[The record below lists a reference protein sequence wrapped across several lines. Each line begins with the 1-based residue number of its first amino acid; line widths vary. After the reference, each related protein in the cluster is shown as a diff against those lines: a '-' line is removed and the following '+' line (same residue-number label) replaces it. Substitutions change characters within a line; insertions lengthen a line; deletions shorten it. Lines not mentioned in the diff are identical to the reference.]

1 MSESNKFDFS
11 GLKRVVKIGVSYRGL
26 FSAVVIFAVL
36 SAVVSSLRPYLVG
49 TSIDKYILLYD
60 EDKNPIL
67 PDLDGLFIFLMILA
81 GILLIEVLLSFS
93 VIYLANKIA
102 QRVIRYLR
110 VRLFDHIIKFK
121 LAYFDRTPNGVLVT
135 RSVSDIET
143 IAEIFNNGILT
154 LMVDSLRI
162 IFIISIMYYMNWM
175 VASVVIII
183 LPLMV
188 IITNLFQ
195 KALKKVYQAERT
207 VTAKLNTYVQERLS
221 GMTIVQLFNR
231 EEKEFEGFKS
241 INKELRTAFLKTNLY
256 FALLFPVVDV
266 VSAIAIGLLL
276 WFGGLRTAVH
286 GDVSV
291 GEVMAFISY
300 ITMLTQPMRQI
311 ADRFNSIQR
320 GLIGADRVF
329 KILDDD
335 QTLPNKG
342 QEVLT
347 DVKGEIEFQNVV
359 FSYIPDNPV
368 LKGISFQTEPG
379 QTIAI
384 VGATGAGKSTIINL
398 LSRFYDIDSG
408 DIKIDGKSIYSLE
421 LSNLRS
427 HIAVVLQDVFLF
439 NSTIYENI
447 ILGNKE
453 ISLAQVEQAAKE
465 IGIHQFIMSLPKG
478 YMSEVNE
485 RGASLSVGQRQL
497 ISFLRAYV
505 YNPEILV
512 LDEATSSIDTESE
525 TLIQNATDKLTKG
538 RTSVVIAHR
547 LATIQ
552 KADQILVMDA
562 GNIVEKGTHQELLDK
577 GGYYHKLYEVQFQS
591 NEYN

>member
-1 MSESNKFDFS
+1 MSDSNKFDFS
-11 GLKRVVKIGVSYRGL
+11 GLKRVVKIGISYRSL
-26 FSAVVIFAVL
+26 FTAVVIFAIL
-36 SAVVSSLRPYLVG
+36 SAVVSTYRPYLMKDA
-49 TSIDKYILLYD
+49 IDQYILNKDVPGLLY
-60 EDKNPIL
+60 
-67 PDLDGLFIFLMILA
+67 F
-81 GILLIEVLLSFS
+81 ILLIGAVLMVEVLLSFA
-93 VIYLANKIA
+93 VIFIANKIA

-121 LAYFDRTPNGVLVT
+121 LSYFDRTPNGVLVT

-154 LMVDSLRI
+154 LMVDTLRV

-175 VASVVIII
+175 VASIVIII
-183 LPLMV
+183 LPLMI

-231 EEKEFEGFKS
+231 QEKEFEGFKS

-256 FALLFPVVDV
+256 FALLFPVVDI
-266 VSAIAIGLLL
+266 VSAVAIGLLL

-335 QTLPNKG
+335 QTLPNNGK
-342 QEVLT
+342 EVLT
-347 DVKGEIEFQNVV
+347 DVKGEIEFEKVV
-359 FSYIPDNPV
+359 FSYVPENPV
-368 LKGISFQTEPG
+368 LKGISFQSKPG
-379 QTIAI
+379 ETIAI

-408 DIKIDGKSIYSLE
+408 DIKIDGKSIYSVE

-447 ILGNKE
+447 ILGNTS
-453 ISLAQVEQAAKE
+453 ISLENVEQAAKE
-465 IGIHQFIMSLPKG
+465 IGIHNFILSLPNG
-478 YMSEVNE
+478 YHTEVNE

-525 TLIQNATDKLTKG
+525 TLIQNATEKLTKG

-552 KADQILVMDA
+552 QADQILVMEN
-562 GNIVEKGTHQELLDK
+562 GEIVEKGTHQELLEK

-591 NEYN
+591 SEF

>member
-1 MSESNKFDFS
+1 M
-11 GLKRVVKIGVSYRGL
+11 SYRLL
-26 FSAVVIFAVL
+26 FISVVIIAIL
-36 SAVVSSLRPYLVG
+36 SAVVSTYRPYMMKEA
-49 TSIDKYILLYD
+49 IDLYILNKD
-60 EDKNPIL
+60 VN
-67 PDLDGLFIFLMILA
+67 GLLLF
-81 GILLIEVLLSFS
+81 ILLICGVLILEVLLNFF
-93 VIYLANKIA
+93 VIFLANKIA

-110 VRLFDHIIKFK
+110 VKLFNHIIKFK

-154 LMVDSLRI
+154 LMVDALRML
-162 IFIISIMYYMNWM
+162 FIISIMYYMNWM
-175 VASVVIII
+175 VASIVIII

-195 KALKKVYQAERT
+195 KALKSVYQAERT
-207 VTAKLNTYVQERLS
+207 VTAQLNTFVQERLT

-231 EEKEFEGFKS
+231 QKKEFDNFKI
-241 INKELRTAFLKTNLY
+241 INKELRTAFLKSNLY
-256 FALLFPVVDV
+256 FALLFPVVEI
-266 VSAIAIGLLL
+266 VSALAIGLLL
-276 WFGGLRTAVH
+276 WFGGLRTALH

-291 GEVMAFISY
+291 GEVIAFISY
-300 ITMLTQPMRQI
+300 ITMLTTPMRQI

-329 KILDDD
+329 KILDED
-335 QTLPNKG
+335 QRLPNKG
-342 QEVLT
+342 T
-347 DVKGEIEFQNVV
+347 DTLEKVRGEIEFENVY
-359 FSYIPDNPV
+359 FSYVEGNPV
-368 LKGISFQTEPG
+368 LKGISLHANPG
-379 QTIAI
+379 ETIAI
-384 VGATGAGKSTIINL
+384 VGATGAGKSTIVNL

-408 DIKIDGKSIYSLE
+408 DIKIDGKSIYSIE

-439 NSTIYENI
+439 NTTIYENI

-453 ISLAQVEQAAKE
+453 ISLEQVQEAAKE
-465 IGIHQFIMSLPKG
+465 IGIHDFIMSLPNG
-478 YMSEVNE
+478 YFSEVSE

-525 TLIQNATDKLTKG
+525 QLIQNATEKLTKG
-538 RTSVVIAHR
+538 RSSIVIAHR

-552 KADQILVMDA
+552 QADQILVMDA
-562 GNIVEKGTHQELLDK
+562 GKIVERGTHQELLNK
-577 GGYYHKLYEVQFQS
+577 GGYYQKLYEVQFQS
-591 NEYN
+591 SES

>member
-1 MSESNKFDFS
+1 MSDSKFDFS
-11 GLKRVVKIGVSYRGL
+11 GLKRVVKIGMSYRLL
-26 FSAVVIFAVL
+26 FISVVIIAIL
-36 SAVVSSLRPYLVG
+36 SAVVSTYRPYMMKEA
-49 TSIDKYILLYD
+49 IDLYILNKD
-60 EDKNPIL
+60 VN
-67 PDLDGLFIFLMILA
+67 GLLLF
-81 GILLIEVLLSFS
+81 ILLICGVLILEVLLNFF
-93 VIYLANKIA
+93 VIFLANKIA

-110 VRLFDHIIKFK
+110 VKLFNHIIKFK

-154 LMVDSLRI
+154 LMVDALRML
-162 IFIISIMYYMNWM
+162 FIISIMYYMNWM
-175 VASVVIII
+175 VASIVIII

-195 KALKKVYQAERT
+195 KALKSVYQAERT
-207 VTAKLNTYVQERLS
+207 VTAQLNTFVQERLT

-231 EEKEFEGFKS
+231 QKKEFENFKI
-241 INKELRTAFLKTNLY
+241 INKELRTAFLKSNLY
-256 FALLFPVVDV
+256 FALLFPVVEI
-266 VSAIAIGLLL
+266 VSALAIGLLL
-276 WFGGLRTAVH
+276 WFGGLRTALH

-291 GEVMAFISY
+291 GEVIAFISY
-300 ITMLTQPMRQI
+300 ITMLTTPMRQI

-329 KILDDD
+329 KILDED
-335 QTLPNKG
+335 QRLPNKG
-342 QEVLT
+342 T
-347 DVKGEIEFQNVV
+347 DTLEKVRGEIEFENVY
-359 FSYIPDNPV
+359 FSYVEGNPV
-368 LKGISFQTEPG
+368 LKGISLHANPG
-379 QTIAI
+379 ETIAI
-384 VGATGAGKSTIINL
+384 VGATGAGKSTIVNL

-408 DIKIDGKSIYSLE
+408 DIKIDGKSIYSIE

-439 NSTIYENI
+439 NTTIYENI

-453 ISLAQVEQAAKE
+453 ISLEQVQEAAKE
-465 IGIHQFIMSLPKG
+465 IGIHDFIMSLPNG
-478 YMSEVNE
+478 YFSEVSE

-525 TLIQNATDKLTKG
+525 QLIQNATEKLTKG
-538 RTSVVIAHR
+538 RSSIVIAHR

-552 KADQILVMDA
+552 QADQILVMDA
-562 GNIVEKGTHQELLDK
+562 GKIVERGTHQELLNK
-577 GGYYHKLYEVQFQS
+577 GGYYQKLYEVQFQS
-591 NEYN
+591 SES

>member
-1 MSESNKFDFS
+1 MSDSKFDFS
-11 GLKRVVKIGVSYRGL
+11 GLKRVVKIGMSYRLL
-26 FSAVVIFAVL
+26 FISVVIIAIL
-36 SAVVSSLRPYLVG
+36 SAVVSTYRPYMMKEA
-49 TSIDKYILLYD
+49 IDLYILNKD
-60 EDKNPIL
+60 VN
-67 PDLDGLFIFLMILA
+67 GLLLF
-81 GILLIEVLLSFS
+81 ILLICGVLILEVLLNFF
-93 VIYLANKIA
+93 VIFLANKIA

-110 VRLFDHIIKFK
+110 VKLFNHIIKFK

-154 LMVDSLRI
+154 LMVDALRML
-162 IFIISIMYYMNWM
+162 FIISIMYYMNWM
-175 VASVVIII
+175 VASIVIII

-195 KALKKVYQAERT
+195 KALKSVYQAERT
-207 VTAKLNTYVQERLS
+207 VTAQLNTFVQERLT

-231 EEKEFEGFKS
+231 QKKEFDNFKI
-241 INKELRTAFLKTNLY
+241 INKELRTAFLKSNLY
-256 FALLFPVVDV
+256 FALLFPVVEI
-266 VSAIAIGLLL
+266 VSALAIGLLL
-276 WFGGLRTAVH
+276 WFGGLRTALH

-291 GEVMAFISY
+291 GEVIAFISY
-300 ITMLTQPMRQI
+300 ITMLTTPMRQI

-329 KILDDD
+329 KILDED
-335 QTLPNKG
+335 QRLPNKG
-342 QEVLT
+342 T
-347 DVKGEIEFQNVV
+347 DTLEKVRGEIEFENVY
-359 FSYIPDNPV
+359 FSYVEGNPV
-368 LKGISFQTEPG
+368 LKGISLHANPG
-379 QTIAI
+379 ETIAI
-384 VGATGAGKSTIINL
+384 VGATGAGKSTIVNL

-408 DIKIDGKSIYSLE
+408 DIKIDGKSIYSIE

-439 NSTIYENI
+439 NTTIYENI

-453 ISLAQVEQAAKE
+453 ISLEQVQEAAKE
-465 IGIHQFIMSLPKG
+465 IGIHDFIMSLPNG
-478 YMSEVNE
+478 YFSEVSE

-525 TLIQNATDKLTKG
+525 QLIQNATEKLTKG
-538 RTSVVIAHR
+538 RSSIVIAHR

-552 KADQILVMDA
+552 QADQILVMDA
-562 GNIVEKGTHQELLDK
+562 GKIVERGTHQELLNK
-577 GGYYHKLYEVQFQS
+577 GGYYQKLYEVQFQS
-591 NEYN
+591 SES